1 MALTVSKVVKLK
13 EELKERD
20 AARNDSYDEVLR
32 FYGGATLKDIKRQGY
47 VPGVEQ
53 ALSSIFTPKE
63 GDEDASLTAPI
74 NLVKPAIENKVAF
87 LAMQPIVKVVEPPDS
102 LAPSARAQGPAGAP
116 PMAAPTGD
124 ETGFEQMLGEGE
136 QPMGANP
143 TGEPPAAPSTAPSS
157 PASKPEDDWGMNFA
171 DRLEQAIVSLLAG
184 SNMPKRCRD
193 VAWSMCAMDGAV
205 IGVWPDF
212 RHGRP
217 RIFTRTPQD
226 FYPVSYDPDGLEL
239 TKAVWVEE
247 MNGHDIEARWGTDK
261 YIGRTDVEVTQC
273 IDEEKFYTVLD
284 DKVWAH
290 PPIPNPLGF
299 VPIVC
304 VGSLGLPGM
313 VFGSTDIKDA
323 APVAKQLNYHM
334 YLVDS
339 MAAAMVNPTIF
350 ITDPLN
356 VPPDLAIG
364 KGGVATAGPTGKVD
378 LLGPIDLPNA
388 FWGLGQTLQQ
398 WFDMIADNPNALRS
412 DAGAGW
418 VTGKGFNAQLGP
430 IAARMQTRLDILM
443 MGWTQVIKY
452 MLMMWANFPGS
463 DKTQK
468 FSGTQNGQL
477 FYIEA
482 NPQEFILDGSI
493 WTEIQCSLS
502 AQSYM
507 DRQGAAIELIQL
519 YQNELID
526 WRTVVDNIPYIV
538 DRSRCRR
545 NIDKDREWKAKGMQ
559 IAQGMASSP
568 ATANVDIGA
577 QQRTNYGLERG
588 FIGEAGAPPGPE
600 ARPEAAGLPTQE
612 EEPPDILGIL
622 QEFFAGIQKLQG
634 EVYIGGDPVSNPDS
648 LAGDNWTVTVWIT
661 VPQDKGTIT
670 QAAKQ
675 VPEIYGHIKF
685 IQGKPGPEDNAIQ
698 VAGGGQESPTLQ
710 EAPMPEMEGL
720 MGGM

>member
-1 MALTVSKVVKLK
+1 MAYSVQGLVKLK
-13 EELKERD
+13 DELKTRD
-20 AARNDSYDEVLR
+20 SERNDSYDDVLQ
-32 FYGGATLKDIKRQGY
+32 FYAGDTLRNVKRSGY
-47 VPGVEQ
+47 LPGVEN
-53 ALSSIFTPKE
+53 AMSSIFSPKE
-63 GDEDASLTAPI
+63 GEEDATLTTPI

-87 LAMQPIVKVVEPPDS
+87 LGMPPTVRVIEPPDS
-102 LAPSARAQGPAGAP
+102 LAPGTNT
-116 PMAAPTGD
+116 AAANAEAEPFKTGE

-136 QPMGANP
+136 QPEGANP
-143 TGEPPAAPSTAPSS
+143 IGEMPTPPSNAPSS
-157 PASKPEDDWGMNFA
+157 PASMPEQDWAMNFA
-171 DRLEQAIVSLLAG
+171 DRLEQVIVALLNG
-184 SNMPKRCRD
+184 SNLPKRCRD
-193 VAWSMCAMDGAV
+193 VAWSMCAMDGAI

-212 RHGRP
+212 RHKRP

-226 FYPVSYDPDGLEL
+226 FYPVAYDPDGLEL
-239 TKAVWVEE
+239 TKAVWVEV
-247 MNGHDIEARWGTDK
+247 MNGHDIEARWGNKK
-261 YIGRTDVEVTQC
+261 YIGRDDVEVVQC
-273 IDEEKFYTVLD
+273 IDEEAFYTLLD
-284 DKVWAH
+284 DKEWAH
-290 PPIPNPLGF
+290 PPIKNPLGF

-323 APVAKQLNYHM
+323 MPVAKQLNYHM
-334 YLVDS
+334 YLVDK
-339 MAAAMVNPTIF
+339 MANAMVEPTIF

-364 KGGVATAGPTGKVD
+364 KGGVATAGPNGKVD

-388 FWGLGQTLQQ
+388 FWSLGQTLQQ
-398 WFDMIADNPNALRS
+398 WFDMISDNPAVLRS
-412 DAGAGW
+412 DAGSGW

-443 MGWTQVIKY
+443 QGWKQVIKY
-452 MLMMWANFPGS
+452 MLLMWANFPGANGV
-463 DKTQK
+463 QK
-468 FSGTQNGQL
+468 VSGTTRNEY

-482 NPQEFILDGSI
+482 SPEEFMINGQI
-493 WTEIQCSLS
+493 WTEIDCFLS

-507 DRQGAAIELIQL
+507 DRQGTAVELIQL

-538 DRSRCRR
+538 DRNRCRR

-559 IAQGMASSP
+559 IAQGMAASP

-588 FIGEAGAPPGPE
+588 FIGEAGAPPMAE
-600 ARPEAAGLPTQE
+600 ATGEMPSEMT
-612 EEPPDILGIL
+612 EEPADVVEILR
-622 QEFFAGIQKLQG
+622 EFFAGIQKLQG
-634 EVYIGGDPVSNPDS
+634 DVWFGGDVISNPNAMAD
-648 LAGDNWTVTVWIT
+648 DNWTVTVWIT

-670 QAAKQ
+670 QAAAK

-685 IQGKPGPEDNAIQ
+685 IQGRPGPDEKAIQ
-698 VAGGGQESPTLQ
+698 VTGGAQAPEQETEAGGLP
-710 EAPMPEMEGL
+710 PELAGM